1 MLKRLTTAA
10 VGVVGLV
17 VIGLGIA
24 SATVWRADDVL
35 VATTS
40 GGPHTLVTDPGVLE
54 LGGDPVT
61 VKVSVPDDGTVVLA
75 VGRETDVAGWVGSD
89 AHGQVTGLS
98 AWHTLAVDDVAA
110 PAPTPAPT
118 DPGATEAAPT
128 EPAPADGATPTPT
141 EGATDAPPTAADPTG
156 SDLWVAE
163 VTGTGSAEL
172 VWPAQEG
179 RWSLL
184 AVSTGESA
192 PTLALAWP
200 RVVTTPWLWP
210 CVAVGTLLVLVA
222 AWLLLRDVRRRR
234 AGLDGPRWHSV
245 STGST
250 PAVVISEDIDAIPVL
265 TRRQMREA
273 AQAQTARPRSGPVP
287 QVAEPSAAPAPSP
300 ADPSR
305 APVPTGAAAAAPA
318 GPGTSRRALRPPTGA
333 IPVTQ
338 PDPAPERTLPGPG
351 WSPTPSTSGRAPGAP
366 PPAPGRPSGVP
377 AEPSSAPGWSSSAP
391 GRPSSAP
398 PAWSGGAPAG
408 SISAPGRPSGAPA
421 GPTSAPPAW
430 SGGAPGGSSSMP
442 GRPGGT
448 PGGSSSAPGRSGGA
462 PPAPGGSAGAGPDRP
477 ADPAPHGRPSWVRG
491 TAGPPPAT
499 APGPG
504 PSPVTGAERSGPAG
518 WSAVPPPPG
527 ARVRPGSPSGP
538 DSSVHAGRPT
548 WVRPAAAETPST
560 DDPASAGSRADAWR
574 RAWGLP
580 PTEGAADGTQNDTDT
595 RGEQR

>member
-40 GGPHTLVTDPGVLE
+40 DGPHTLVTDPGVLE

-61 VKVSVPDDGTVVLA
+61 VKVSVPDGGTVVLA
-75 VGRETDVAGWVGSD
+75 VGRDTDVAGWVGSD

-98 AWHTLAVDDVAA
+98 GWHTLAVDDVAA
-110 PAPTPAPT
+110 PPPTPAPT
-118 DPGATEAAPT
+118 DPAAT
-128 EPAPADGATPTPT
+128 EPAPADAAAPTPT
-141 EGATDAPPTAADPTG
+141 EGTTDAAPTAADPTG

-210 CVAVGTLLVLVA
+210 CVAVGTLLVLVS
-222 AWLLLRDVRRRR
+222 AWLLLRGARRRR
-234 AGLDGPRWHSV
+234 AGLDEPRWHAV

-250 PAVVISEDIDAIPVL
+250 PAVVVSDDIDAIPVL

-273 AQAQTARPRSGPVP
+273 AQSHAARPRSGPVP
-287 QVAEPSAAPAPSP
+287 QVAEPAAAPGPAP
-300 ADPSR
+300 AEPSR
-305 APVPTGAAAAAPA
+305 APVPTGASAAGA
-318 GPGTSRRALRPPTGA
+318 GTSRRALRPPTGS

-338 PDPAPERTLPGPG
+338 PGTAPESGRPAPG
-351 WSPTPSTSGRAPGAP
+351 WAPTPSTTGRAPGTP
-366 PPAPGRPSGVP
+366 PP
-377 AEPSSAPGWSSSAP
+377 
-391 GRPSSAP
+391 
-398 PAWSGGAPAG
+398 
-408 SISAPGRPSGAPA
+408 APGRPSGAPA
-421 GPTSAPPAW
+421 GPGSTPVGPSGSPAAPSSAPGW
-430 SGGAPGGSSSMP
+430 SGGAPGGSSSAP
-442 GRPGGT
+442 GRPS
-448 PGGSSSAPGRSGGA
+448 GSPAGPSRAPGWSGGA
-462 PPAPGGSAGAGPDRP
+462 PPAPGGSAPTGPGRP
-477 ADPAPHGRPSWVRG
+477 ADEASTAPHGRPSWVRG
-491 TAGPPPAT
+491 TAGPPPT
-499 APGPG
+499 SAPGAG
-504 PSPVTGAERSGPAG
+504 PAPVTGADRTGPAG

-560 DDPASAGSRADAWR
+560 DDPATAGSRADAWR

-580 PTEGAADGTQNDTDT
+580 PTEGTADGPQSETDT

>member
-40 GGPHTLVTDPGVLE
+40 GGSHTLVTDPGVLE

-75 VGRETDVAGWVGSD
+75 VGRDTDVAGWVGSD
-89 AHGQVTGLS
+89 AHGRVTGLS
-98 AWHTLAVDDVAA
+98 QWHTLAVDDVAA

-118 DPGATEAAPT
+118 DPAATAAAPT
-128 EPAPADGATPTPT
+128 EAAPADGATPTPT
-141 EGATDAPPTAADPTG
+141 EGTADAAPTAADPTG

-163 VTGTGSAEL
+163 VSGTGSAEL

-192 PTLALAWP
+192 PTLAMAWP

-222 AWLLLRDVRRRR
+222 VWLLLRDVRRRR
-234 AGLDGPRWHSV
+234 AGLDEPRWHSV

-250 PAVVISEDIDAIPVL
+250 PAVVVSKDIDAIPVL

-273 AQAQTARPRSGPVP
+273 AQAHSARPRSGPVP
-287 QVAEPSAAPAPSP
+287 QVAAPAPSP
-300 ADPSR
+300 APVPGEPSR
-305 APVPTGAAAAAPA
+305 APVSTGASAAAPA
-318 GPGTSRRALRPPTGA
+318 APGTSRRALRPPTGA

-338 PDPAPERTLPGPG
+338 GPPAPEHGRPAPG
-351 WSPTPSTSGRAPGAP
+351 WTPPSTAGRTPGAP
-366 PPAPGRPSGVP
+366 PPAPGRPSG
-377 AEPSSAPGWSSSAP
+377 
-391 GRPSSAP
+391 
-398 PAWSGGAPAG
+398 APAG
-408 SISAPGRPSGAPA
+408 PVSTPGHPSGAPA
-421 GPTSAPPAW
+421 GPIGAPAGPSSAPGWPSSAPGRPGGAPGAPSSAPGW
-430 SGGAPGGSSSMP
+430 SGGAPGGSSSTP
-442 GRPGGT
+442 GRPGRPPEGQST
-448 PGGSSSAPGRSGGA
+448 ASGWSGGA
-462 PPAPGGSAGAGPDRP
+462 PPVPGGNAGAGPGRP
-477 ADPAPHGRPSWVRG
+477 ADQAPAAPHGRPSWVRG
-491 TAGPPPAT
+491 TSGPPTATPGAGPA
-499 APGPG
+499 
-504 PSPVTGAERSGPAG
+504 PVTGAERSGPAG

-560 DDPASAGSRADAWR
+560 DDPATAGSRADAWR

-580 PTEGAADGTQNDTDT
+580 PTEGTADGTQNDTDT

>member
-40 GGPHTLVTDPGVLE
+40 GGSHTLVTDPGVLE

-61 VKVSVPDDGTVVLA
+61 VKVSVPDGGNVVLA
-75 VGRETDVAGWVGSD
+75 VGRDTDVAGWVGSD
-89 AHGQVTGLS
+89 AHGQVTGLTG
-98 AWHTLAVDDVAA
+98 WHSLAVDDVAA
-110 PAPTPAPT
+110 PEPTAAPT
-118 DPGATEAAPT
+118 DAVPT
-128 EPAPADGATPTPT
+128 EPAPADAATPAPT
-141 EGATDAPPTAADPTG
+141 EEATDAPVTVADPTG

-192 PTLALAWP
+192 PTLAMEWP

-210 CVAVGTLLVLVA
+210 CVAVGTLLVLLST
-222 AWLLLRDVRRRR
+222 WLLLRDMRRRR
-234 AGLDGPRWHSV
+234 AGLDEPRWHPV
-245 STGST
+245 STGAT
-250 PAVVISEDIDAIPVL
+250 PVVVVGGNVDTIPVL

-273 AQAQTARPRSGPVP
+273 AQGHAPRPRSGPVP
-287 QVAEPSAAPAPSP
+287 LVSEPAHTAAPASSAP
-300 ADPSR
+300 APAPAPAEPSR
-305 APVPTGAAAAAPA
+305 APVPTAASATTAVGA
-318 GPGTSRRALRPPTGA
+318 GTSRRALRPSTGA

-338 PDPAPERTLPGPG
+338 ASPAAPG
-351 WSPTPSTSGRAPGAP
+351 WTPPPTSTSGAYAPGTSTSSRTPGTP
-366 PPAPGRPSGVP
+366 PPAPGGPSGVP
-377 AEPSSAPGWSSSAP
+377 AGPARPGSAPGGYGGTAGRHFGAPGGASSAPGGPSSAPGGPSNAPGGQPSAP
-391 GRPSSAP
+391 G
-398 PAWSGGAPAG
+398 G
-408 SISAPGRPSGAPA
+408 PSGAPA
-421 GPTSAPPAW
+421 GP
-430 SGGAPGGSSSMP
+430 
-442 GRPGGT
+442 GRPT
-448 PGGSSSAPGRSGGA
+448 DPVSA
-462 PPAPGGSAGAGPDRP
+462 
-477 ADPAPHGRPSWVRG
+477 APHGRPSWVRG
-491 TAGPPPAT
+491 TAGPPPT
-499 APGPG
+499 AAPVAA
-504 PSPVTGAERSGPAG
+504 PSPVTGPERSGPAG

-527 ARVRPGSPSGP
+527 TRVRPGSSAGP

-548 WVRPAAAETPST
+548 WVRPTAQEPPSA
-560 DDPASAGSRADAWR
+560 DDPATAGSRADAWR

-580 PTEGAADGTQNDTDT
+580 PTEGATDGNHTDTDT